1 MRSAPAISTA
11 WRMWDR
17 RSAGRDETGDD
28 LAGVKRHMRARV
40 DRAQVLD
47 HLHLQRVVAQRD
59 GIVLGLDEVD
69 ADVAG
74 IAELQLETEQEV
86 REDELGARR
95 TAHLVV
101 VADLHRACRVR
112 SARAAAQLL
121 LVAREVG
128 VGLGDS
134 GRDDR
139 RHAAI
144 QELLAERGEA
154 PVEPHAPGEA
164 AHLVAL
170 PRDERL
176 EVEDVLPG
184 IDLRDLGQHV
194 ALPGRRRGRAGREA
208 ELAER
213 REEVVMAALSAR
225 LEALHRPR
233 PHDLREERPIRIR
246 VSGGTLTG
254 GARPTGHRGRRHRRQ
269 RRRVDAQTVT
279 DRVGDEGLRRHGP

>member
-11 WRMWDR
+11 WRMWDC

-59 GIVLGLDEVD
+59 GIVLGLDEVH

-74 IAELQLETEQEV
+74 IAALQLEAEQQV
-86 REDELGARR
+86 REDDLGARR
-95 TAHLVV
+95 TAHLEV
-101 VADLHRACRVR
+101 VADLHRARRVR
-112 SARAAAQLL
+112 SPRAAAQQL

-128 VGLGDS
+128 VGLGAR

-144 QELLAERGEA
+144 QELLAKRGEA
-154 PVEPHAPGEA
+154 RVEPHLPSEG
-164 AHLVAL
+164 AHRVAL
-170 PRDERL
+170 PRDKRL
-176 EVEDVLPG
+176 EVEDMLPG

-194 ALPGRRRGRAGREA
+194 ALTGGRRAAGRQA

-213 REEVVMAALSAR
+213 REEVVMAALGAR
-225 LEALHRPR
+225 LKALHRPR
-233 PHDLREERPIRIR
+233 PHDLGKERLDPP
-246 VSGGTLTG
+246 SS
-254 GARPTGHRGRRHRRQ
+254 
-269 RRRVDAQTVT
+269 RRRDA
-279 DRVGDEGLRRHGP
+279 DRRGTAHRPSRAPASP